1 MTRKKIILYEFR
13 LSVLLTV
20 KYQQIKASRNLL
32 KDNKSDIALETDPKM

>member
-20 KYQQIKASRNLL
+20 KYQQIKASRTLL